1 MEGVG
6 RRTHGYKFKS
16 PDTESLKSL
25 TKMMKDPD
33 YFQKQYGNLLDVLR
47 KKVDVVL
54 LNTLVQFYDPI
65 YHCFTFPDFQLV
77 PTLEEYSHFVGL
89 PVLNEVPF
97 QSFGLTPN
105 IRTIAKALHL
115 EVADIK
121 DEFTLKDGL
130 QCLSYNFLHQKA
142 AICFE
147 KSKTNAFESII
158 ALLIYGIILFPNVDN
173 FVDMNAIRIFLTRN
187 PVPVL
192 LADTY
197 ISIHERTRKGK
208 GTIICCTPLLHRW
221 ITSHLPRPK
230 LRPERLPWSQKLMT
244 WTPKD
249 IDWFNPVCD
258 PEFVINS
265 CGDFNNVPLLGTRGG
280 ISYSPVLARR
290 QFGYYMKMNPVYL
303 ILDRDFFL
311 YKEDDGNQGAQ
322 FEKAWYSIVRKDRN
336 QLGKRSVIAHEIYV
350 QWVIDRA
357 NKLKMPYPRQR
368 LVTSTVPAIPLP
380 LPLESLGGYQEQL
393 DIERRD
399 KSMWEGKYREKER
412 EYDTVKNLLD
422 QQIRINRK
430 EKDENTK
437 LKAVVQENQDLLDK
451 VCPGRKKRR
460 MDLFASAH
468 PDFGE

>member
-1 MEGVG
+1 MESVG

-25 TKMMKDPD
+25 TKMVKDPD

-47 KKVDVVL
+47 TKVDVVL

-208 GTIICCTPLLHRW
+208 GTIICCTPLLHCW

-230 LRPERLPWSQKLMT
+230 LRPERISWSQKLMT

-249 IDWFNPVCD
+249 IVWFNPACD
-258 PEFVINS
+258 PEFIINS

-290 QFGYYMKMNPVYL
+290 QFGYYMEMNPVYL
-303 ILDRDFFL
+303 ILDNDFFL
-311 YKEDDGNQGAQ
+311 YKKDEVNQRTQ

-336 QLGKRSVIAHEIYV
+336 QLGRRSFITHEDYV

-357 NKLKMPYPRQR
+357 NKLKIPYPRQR
-368 LVTSTVPAIPLP
+368 LVTSTISAIPLP
-380 LPLESLGGYQEQL
+380 LPLESLDGYQKQL
-393 DIERRD
+393 DIERRE
-399 KSMWEGKYREKER
+399 KSMWEGKYRERDR
-412 EYDTVKNLLD
+412 ELDTVKNLLD
-422 QQIRINRK
+422 QQIRANRK
-430 EKDENTK
+430 EKDENAR
-437 LKAVVQENQDLLDK
+437 LKAFIQEDQDLLDK
-451 VCPGRKKRR
+451 ICPGRKKRR
-460 MDLFASAH
+460 MDLFAGAH
-468 PDFGE
+468 PDFEE